1 MSLEKKTLPRLV
13 VESSNIFDL
22 NVSYRWSGTS
32 GGTGGIRGGT
42 DGISGTSVGTG
53 GISGTSGGTG
63 GIRGG
68 TDGISGTSVG
78 TGGISGTA
86 TFKES
91 VSSFSHKHVTHRESL
106 AHILLPSLLF
116 LL

>member
-1 MSLEKKTLPRLV
+1 MCR
-13 VESSNIFDL
+13 
-22 NVSYRWSGTS
+22 
-32 GGTGGIRGGT
+32 
-42 DGISGTSVGTG
+42 TG

-86 TFKES
+86 AFKES
-91 VSSFSHKHVTHRESL
+91 VSSFSWSTHRESL